1 MSINE
6 LDLAVDIQQRYS
18 AKTQIGLRKKESI
31 SYLIGKRAIDIVCS
45 FAGIIILLPVFVLI
59 GILLKLE
66 DPKGSIFFGQTR
78 IGKDGKAFRMYKFR
92 SMVPNAEEL
101 LQSLIEKN
109 DVSGAMFKMKNDP
122 RITKVGKIIRR
133 TSIDEFP
140 QFWNVLKGEMSF
152 VGPRPPLPRELREYS
167 AYDMQ
172 RLLVKP
178 GCTGLWQ
185 ISGRSSLGFNEMVE
199 LDLKYISNRNL
210 AVDLKIMAKTCRVL
224 FGSKDAL

>member
-6 LDLAVDIQQRYS
+6 YDLAVDIQRYS
-18 AKTQIGLRKKESI
+18 AKTQIGKRKKEST
-31 SYLIGKRAIDIVCS
+31 SYLIGKRALDMVCS
-45 FAGIIILLPVFVLI
+45 FAGIVLLLPVFILI

-66 DPKGSIFFGQTR
+66 DPKGSIFFAQIR

-140 QFWNVLKGEMSF
+140 QFWNVLKGDMSL
-152 VGPRPPLPRELREYS
+152 VGPRPPLPREIREYS

-185 ISGRSSLGFNEMVE
+185 INGRSRLGFNEMVE
-199 LDLKYISNRNL
+199 LDLEYISNRNL

-224 FGSKDAL
+224 LGSKDAL